1 MNRGGLAKALI
12 GEIEFPIWQGG
23 AGMLAFQQAEVARA
37 FDRFMTPRPK
47 VSGRAAGLW
56 RVAQGSNAVVLKKIH
71 NGGTHTGKQLGNQ
84 LDYLFSKAAAV
95 FGNMADLDPRART
108 LDGDQRKAVVDQWAD
123 EWTGDPKNGHTTHL
137 LVSFPFDVSGDRAR
151 PVVEEW
157 CMELFQS
164 GLHSDGEEWAYV
176 AALHTDR
183 VNRHVHVVV
192 NNRGLE
198 NGDWFFMAKDHVF
211 NLDFMKERLVEIA
224 GGHGLFL
231 DKSSRLDRGV
241 LTYGPSRAE
250 IERAA
255 REGRAPMEN
264 RRQGRALSDALDQ
277 IQRNIEVLRSL
288 AVLASLISDD
298 DLARKIE
305 AAADLLEQ
313 GGIIN
318 HRNQEIVMDAETI
331 RNRGDLANAFGTW
344 LEESETDLS
353 RLPVQ
358 EQRELR
364 EELYGIASE
373 ILRDLGD
380 TRGAQLMHHAPRT
393 PIYQAQMDEDRITVG
408 DKHKVIG
415 PDGAKEMT
423 AQIGAAADMAGIDPA
438 VILSRMETGAANA
451 WQEREWIKAD
461 ILAVA
466 DAKSIDLSSEDGRGR
481 AADLVDS
488 FYAAAARWIS
498 RAVPIE
504 QEATSDR
511 LTRTLSAMAEAHAQH
526 GKVAFQTDDHAAR
539 FGADFR
545 DRYGENAMARMATGD
560 TNALAVDFPDAGQRR
575 AIARAVAAA
584 GEAHQS
590 VGLTLAQSRQISQK
604 MSEQEA
610 EAHHVSRRKDLGH
623 EL

>member
-1 MNRGGLAKALI
+1 MTSVGLAEALI

-23 AGMLAFQQAEVARA
+23 AALLARQQAEVARA

-47 VSGRAAGLW
+47 VSGPAAGLW

-95 FGNMADLDPRART
+95 FGNMADLDPSERT
-108 LDGDQRKAVVDQWAD
+108 LDGDQRRAIVDQWSD
-123 EWTGDPKNGHTTHL
+123 EWTGDPKNGQTTHL
-137 LVSFPFDVSGDRAR
+137 LVSFPVDVSAERAR

-183 VNRHVHVVV
+183 VNKHVHVVV

-198 NGDWFFMAKDHVF
+198 HGDWFFMAKDHAF

-224 GGHGLFL
+224 GEHGLFL
-231 DKSSRLDRGV
+231 DKSSRLDRGI
-241 LTYGPSRAE
+241 LTYGPTRAE

-255 REGRAPMEN
+255 REGRAPIEN

-288 AVLASLISDD
+288 AVLATLISDE
-298 DLARKIE
+298 DLAKKIE
-305 AAADLLEQ
+305 AAARLLEQ
-313 GGIIN
+313 GGIIH
-318 HRNQEIVMDAETI
+318 HRNQEIVMDLDTI
-331 RNRGDLANAFGTW
+331 RNRGDLATAFGTW
-344 LEESETDLS
+344 LEESERDIS

-358 EQRELR
+358 ERRELR

-373 ILRDLGD
+373 IVRDLGD
-380 TRGAQLMHHAPRT
+380 NRGAQLMHHAPRM
-393 PIYQAQMDEDRITVG
+393 PVYQAQMDGDRITVQ
-408 DKHKVIG
+408 DKQKVIG
-415 PDGAKEMT
+415 PDGTQEMA
-423 AQIGAAADMAGIDPA
+423 AQIGAAAEKAGINPS
-438 VILSRMETGAANA
+438 VIQSRMETGAANA

-466 DAKSIDLSSEDGRGR
+466 DAKKIDLSSEDGRGR
-481 AADLVDS
+481 AAELVDT
-488 FYAAAARWIS
+488 FYAAAARVIS

-504 QEATSDR
+504 QEALSDK
-511 LTRTLSAMAEAHAQH
+511 LTRTLSAMADAHAQH
-526 GKVAFQTDDHAAR
+526 GKVEFQGDEHAAR

-545 DRYGENAMARMATGD
+545 DRYGAHVLARLAAGD
-560 TNALAVDFPDAGQRR
+560 TNALAVDFPDAAQRR
-575 AIARAVAAA
+575 SIARAVAAA

-590 VGLTLAQSRQISQK
+590 LGMTLAQTRQVNQK
-604 MSEQEA
+604 MAEQEA
-610 EAHHVSRRKDLGH
+610 DEHHVSRRKDLGH

>member
-23 AGMLAFQQAEVARA
+23 AGMLAFQQAEVARE
-37 FDRFMTPRPK
+37 FDRFMTPKPK

-56 RVAQGSNAVVLKKIH
+56 RVAQGSNAAVLKKIH

-108 LDGDQRKAVVDQWAD
+108 LDGDQRKAIIDQWSD

-137 LVSFPFDVSGDRAR
+137 LVSFPFDVSGERAK

-157 CMELFQS
+157 CMEMFQS

-198 NGDWFFMAKDHVF
+198 NGDWFYMAKDHAF

-224 GGHGLFL
+224 AGQGMFL
-231 DKSSRLDRGV
+231 DKSSRLDRGI

-255 REGRAPMEN
+255 REGREPVEA

-277 IQRNIEVLRSL
+277 IQRNIDTLRSL
-288 AVLASLISDD
+288 AVVATLISDE

-331 RNRGDLANAFGTW
+331 RNRGDLANAFGNW
-344 LEESETDLS
+344 LDESEKDIS

-358 EQRELR
+358 EQREMR

-373 ILRDLGD
+373 IVRDLGD
-380 TRGAQLMHHAPRT
+380 NRGAQLMHHAPRT
-393 PIYQAQMDEDRITVG
+393 PVYQAQMDGDRITVE

-415 PDGAKEMT
+415 PDGSKEMT
-423 AQIGAAADMAGIDPA
+423 AQIGAAAEKAGLDPI
-438 VILSRMETGAANA
+438 VIQSRMETGAANA

-466 DAKSIDLSSEDGRGR
+466 DAKKIDLSSEEGRGR
-481 AADLVDS
+481 VAELVDT
-488 FYAAAARWIS
+488 FYAAAARTIS

-504 QEATSDR
+504 QEATNDK

-526 GKVAFQTDDHAAR
+526 GKVEFQNDEHAAR
-539 FGADFR
+539 FGSDFR
-545 DRYGENAMARMATGD
+545 ERYGENAMSRIAAGD

-590 VGLTLAQSRQISQK
+590 VGMTLAQTRQVKEK
-604 MSEQEA
+604 MAEQEA
-610 EAHHVSRRKDLGH
+610 DEHHVSRRKDLGH

>member
-1 MNRGGLAKALI
+1 MSRGGLAEALI

-108 LDGDQRKAVVDQWAD
+108 LDGDRRKAVVDQWSD
-123 EWTGDPKNGHTTHL
+123 EWTGDPKNGQTTHL
-137 LVSFPFDVSGDRAR
+137 LVSFPVDVSAERAR

-164 GLHSDGEEWAYV
+164 GLHSEGEEWAYV

-183 VNRHVHVVV
+183 VNKHVHVVV

-198 NGDWFFMAKDHVF
+198 NGDWFFMAKDHAF

-224 GGHGLFL
+224 GEHGLFL
-231 DKSSRLDRGV
+231 DKSSRLDRGI
-241 LTYGPSRAE
+241 LTYGPTRAE

-255 REGRAPMEN
+255 REGRAPIEN

-277 IQRNIEVLRSL
+277 IQRNIETLRSL
-288 AVLASLISDD
+288 AVVATLISDEN
-298 DLARKIE
+298 LAKKIE
-305 AAADLLEQ
+305 AAADLLEA
-313 GGIIN
+313 GGIIH
-318 HRNQEIVMDAETI
+318 HRNREIVMDLDTI
-331 RNRGDLANAFGTW
+331 RNRGDLATAFGAW
-344 LEESETDLS
+344 LDESERDIS

-358 EQRELR
+358 DQRELR

-373 ILRDLGD
+373 IVRDLGD
-380 TRGAQLMHHAPRT
+380 KRGAQLMHHAPRT
-393 PIYQAQMDEDRITVG
+393 PVYQAQMDGTRITVQ
-408 DKHKVIG
+408 DKQKILG
-415 PDGAKEMT
+415 PDGTTELT
-423 AQIGAAADMAGIDPA
+423 AQIGAAAEEAGLDPS
-438 VILSRMETGAANA
+438 VIRSRMEIGAANA
-451 WQEREWIKAD
+451 WQERAWIKAD

-466 DAKSIDLSSEDGRGR
+466 DAKKIDLASEDGRGR
-481 AADLVDS
+481 AAELVDT
-488 FYAAAARWIS
+488 FYAAAARTIS

-504 QEATSDR
+504 REATSDR

-526 GKVAFQTDDHAAR
+526 GKVEFQSDEHAAR

-545 DRYGENAMARMATGD
+545 DRYGENAMGRLAAGD

-590 VGLTLAQSRQISQK
+590 IGMTVAQARQAKEK
-604 MSEQEA
+604 MAEQEA
-610 EAHHVSRRKDLGH
+610 GEHHSSRRKDRGH